1 MHKFLLFII
10 GFLLFA
16 TRVSASGEFYTKY
29 NVDYK
34 FDSLGKS
41 TITQNI
47 SLTNKTTNYYAP
59 RYELEITGENPQ
71 NISGRDST
79 GPLKIDVTPKDA
91 TTTILTLYFND
102 IVVGRDKT
110 LSFSLQYQGK
120 PALHNGQ
127 VWELSLPKISQTNI
141 DEYNLNLIVPESF
154 GKPAYLSP
162 PPVSSTSNTYRFTQD
177 QLSQLGVVAAFGN
190 FQSYSFRLAY
200 RITGPGR
207 IALPPD
213 TGYQRVYFDS
223 LVPPPDSVTIDP
235 DGNWLAS
242 YQLKPGQTADIIVSG
257 VAHLL
262 AEPLTSF
269 ISPMANLDE
278 YLKPTTYWQVDA
290 PQIQELAKKLT
301 TPQAIYDYVVA
312 ILSYDYSRV
321 STNPPPSRLG
331 ALAAL
336 AKPASAICTEF
347 TDLFI
352 AIARAAGIPT
362 REINGF
368 AYTND
373 PALRPVG
380 LAADVLHA
388 WPQYWDTNRRIWVN
402 IDPTWAKTTGGVDFF
417 NKLDFNHFTFVIH
430 GLSDSLPP
438 YPTQAKVSYTPY
450 KEYPAQPLITKW
462 RSPPFL
468 IPFLPAK
475 FSYHITNPNGQAVYY
490 PPLALPPFGQTILTT
505 TFVSRQLLGLKPQSV
520 TIMAGATPVIYNIP
534 ARLYLPWQI
543 FLAACAS
550 FLIITV
556 VITAAKARSLY
567 LQKCRG

>member
-1 MHKFLLFII
+1 MHKFLSFII
-10 GFLLFA
+10 GSLLFA
-16 TRVSASGEFYTKY
+16 ARVSASDEFYTKY

-34 FDSLGKS
+34 FDSSGKS

-79 GPLKIDVTPKDA
+79 GPLKIDVSPKNA
-91 TTTILTLYFND
+91 TTTVLTLYFND
-102 IVVGRDKT
+102 VIVGRDKT

-141 DEYNLNLIVPESF
+141 DEYNLNLVVPESF

-162 PPVSSTSNTYRFTQD
+162 PPVSSTANTYHFTQD

-200 RITGPGR
+200 RITGPGH

-223 LVPPPDSVTIDP
+223 LVPPPDSVAIDP

-242 YQLKPGQTADIIVSG
+242 YQLKPGQTADIIASG

-269 ISPMANLDE
+269 MSPMANLDE

-290 PQIQELAKKLT
+290 PQIQELAKKLR
-301 TPQAIYDYVVA
+301 TPQTIYDYVVA
-312 ILSYDYSRV
+312 TLSYDYSRV
-321 STNPPPSRLG
+321 SSDPSPSRLG

-336 AKPASAICTEF
+336 AKPDSAICTEF
-347 TDLFI
+347 TDLFV
-352 AIARAAGIPT
+352 AIARAAGIPA

-388 WPQYWDTNRRIWVN
+388 WPQYWDANRRIWVN

-438 YPTQAKVSYTPY
+438 YPTQAKVFYTPY

-462 RSPPFL
+462 NPPPFL
-468 IPFLPAK
+468 IPYLPSD

-490 PPLALPPFGQTILTT
+490 PPLVLPPFGQTILTT
-505 TFVSRQLLGLKPQSV
+505 TFISRQFLGLAPQSV

-550 FLIITV
+550 FLIIIIIV
-556 VITAAKARSLY
+556 AAAKTRSLY
-567 LQKCRG
+567 LQKRHG